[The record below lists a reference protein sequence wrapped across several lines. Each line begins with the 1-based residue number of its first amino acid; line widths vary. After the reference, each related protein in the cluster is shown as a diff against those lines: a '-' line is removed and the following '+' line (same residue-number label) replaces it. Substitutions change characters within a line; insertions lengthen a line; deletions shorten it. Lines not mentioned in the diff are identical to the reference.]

1 MLIHIP
7 KERKKNTAT
16 AYVPK
21 SKNCENTGPRYISLH
36 KWQTTTD
43 NAQKYLI
50 YTHRCTAIAPSLL

>member
-7 KERKKNTAT
+7 KERKIQLPHMYQNQ
-16 AYVPK
+16 
-21 SKNCENTGPRYISLH
+21 KNCENTGPRYISLH

-43 NAQKYLI
+43 IAQKYLI

>member
-7 KERKKNTAT
+7 KERKIQL
-16 AYVPK
+16 PK